1 MINLTKIIAAV
12 LVLLAIALGVY
23 AWMLSRQPVAPVRPA
38 ATASAPDKAAQAQT
52 YPVVIA
58 TRALPAGQVIPA
70 EALRVERL
78 TINPAGAFQETA
90 PLEGRVPVIDLSEG
104 TPLIEGQLVSGLALR
119 VAEGERA
126 IAIKADEVMGV
137 GNKVQPGDF
146 VDVFVMLKS
155 DGRDV
160 DRSQARLL
168 LSRKRVLAFGT
179 ASVDGLPSKADKTAA
194 AQQQRAEAARTAVL
208 AVPVDDVNRLTLGE
222 NSGRLLLALRNPTD
236 MSVGLRRASSRRP
249 LFSPS
254 VRRLTSSTGT
264 ASTAVRAASA
274 RCCWAAAVL
283 SALDGSPSTEAVPN
297 ASTRLRD
304 SSRRAWLRSTSLPSD
319 LSITKTSTKSPGWT
333 LLPTPITSSA
343 LMAIAR
349 SPSATRSARPDTS
362 WPSMSGVPSLRSMT
376 GTRPSS
382 GAVSWKAPAGLM
394 VRRSTRSASAGITC
408 PAGSARV
415 AITTG

>member
-236 MSVGLRRASSRRP
+236 MSEPDPKLFAELPTALQPVAPKPGEPRRAP
-249 LFSPS
+249 LEG
-254 VRRLTSSTGT
+254 LD
-264 ASTAVRAASA
+264 RAQ
-274 RCCWAAAVL
+274 
-283 SALDGSPSTEAVPN
+283 
-297 ASTRLRD
+297 
-304 SSRRAWLRSTSLPSD
+304 
-319 LSITKTSTKSPGWT
+319 
-333 LLPTPITSSA
+333 
-343 LMAIAR
+343 
-349 SPSATRSARPDTS
+349 
-362 WPSMSGVPSLRSMT
+362 
-376 GTRPSS
+376 
-382 GAVSWKAPAGLM
+382 AGLTAADL
-394 VRRSTRSASAGITC
+394 VTGGKPGAIRTATVIPRTFAPRAEGQRGGGLKVEVIRGDRSETINY
-408 PAGSARV
+408 
-415 AITTG
+415 